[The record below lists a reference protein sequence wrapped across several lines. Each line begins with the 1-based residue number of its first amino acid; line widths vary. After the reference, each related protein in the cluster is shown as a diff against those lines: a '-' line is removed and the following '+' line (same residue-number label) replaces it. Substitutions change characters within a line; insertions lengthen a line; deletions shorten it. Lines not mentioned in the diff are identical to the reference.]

1 MIHLDFLTED
11 SVNQHEEQKD
21 QLEIQLYKFGMS

>member
-1 MIHLDFLTED
+1 MIHLNFQTED
-11 SVNQHEEQKD
+11 SINQHEEQKD